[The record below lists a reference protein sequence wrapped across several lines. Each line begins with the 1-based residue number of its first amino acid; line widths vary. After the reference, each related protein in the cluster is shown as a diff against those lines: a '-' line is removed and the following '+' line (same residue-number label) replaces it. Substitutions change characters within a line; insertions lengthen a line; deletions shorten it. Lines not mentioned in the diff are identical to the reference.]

1 VTTELAQMMLSGKRP
16 WAHASLADAFDE
28 GLAVRYRAFP
38 QKRAELLRF
47 YSRAL
52 SLLPVPPA
60 AILEIG
66 VKGGASL
73 VLWSKLFPQARI
85 VGADISLPTN
95 TNLPEGITL
104 IEADQSKPETIAA
117 IGERFGP
124 FDFVIDDGSHVREHM
139 VNSLLALL
147 PHLNAGALYVVE
159 DISPA
164 TKESGVVRSDG
175 KIADLVSEVVGY
187 FSQHNKA
194 RTLPSSPAA
203 QALVSR
209 VETLLFGDGVFA
221 FVVNGS

>member
-1 VTTELAQMMLSGKRP
+1 
-16 WAHASLADAFDE
+16 
-28 GLAVRYRAFP
+28 
-38 QKRAELLRF
+38 LLRF

-52 SLLPVPPA
+52 SLLPMTPS

-73 VLWSKLFPQARI
+73 VLWSKLFPEARI
-85 VGADISLPTN
+85 VGADINLPNN

-104 IEADQSKPETIAA
+104 IEADQSKPEKIAA

-124 FDFVIDDGSHVREHM
+124 FDFVIDDGSHVREHI
-139 VNSLLALL
+139 VNSLMALL

-164 TKESGVVRSDG
+164 TKESGVMRSDG
-175 KIADLVSEVVGY
+175 KIADLVSEVVDY
-187 FSQHNKA
+187 FGQHAEA
-194 RTLPSSPAA
+194 RTPPSSPAA

-209 VETLLFGDGVFA
+209 METLLFGDGVFA
-221 FVVNGS
+221 FVAN